1 MKHES
6 SKYFFYIDESGSPDF
21 FGKRKQPLWL
31 TDEFQPVLLL
41 GMLGT
46 KQPRVLQKA
55 VKEFADKILADP
67 LYNSIYSISQ
77 PNWFLHA
84 KDDHPEVRIK
94 FFEFIRQLDNI
105 ECYVIIARKIPE
117 LFLAK
122 HNGNANE
129 FYFDVLYNLLK
140 QYPFQADLHYQFYL
154 SRRDSANTKPFVEAV
169 HKVVSKIAGKSDSPS
184 SNYQCDIVRAADSL
198 ELSVLDYL
206 LWAVQRY
213 VLKAERRYLTAM
225 EGRIK
230 LIYDV
235 YDASAENRVYDAE
248 NPFDLKKA
256 APFLTP
262 KK

>member
-21 FGKRKQPLWL
+21 FGRRKQPLWL

-41 GMLGT
+41 GILST

-55 VKEFADKILADP
+55 VKEFADKILSDP

-77 PNWFLHA
+77 PDWFLHA

-105 ECYVIIARKIPE
+105 ECYVIVARKIPE

-140 QYPFQADLHYQFYL
+140 QYSFEAASHYQFYL
-154 SRRDSANTKPFVEAV
+154 SRRDSANAKPFVEAV
-169 HKVVSKIAGKSDSPS
+169 EKVISKFTGASGMPTCT
-184 SNYQCDIVRAADSL
+184 YQCDIVRAADCA

-225 EGRIK
+225 EGRIR

-235 YDASAENRVYDAE
+235 YDVDAVNRIYDAE

>member
-1 MKHES
+1 MEHQSWKN
-6 SKYFFYIDESGSPDF
+6 FFYIDESGSPDF
-21 FGKRKQPLWL
+21 FGRRKQPLWL
-31 TDEFQPVLLL
+31 TDDFQPVLFL
-41 GMLGT
+41 GMLIT
-46 KQPRVLQKA
+46 KQPRILQKA
-55 VKEFADKILADP
+55 VTEFANKILADP
-67 LYNSIYSISQ
+67 LYNSIYSVSQ
-77 PNWFLHA
+77 PYWFLHA
-84 KDDHPEVRIK
+84 KDDHPEVRVK

-105 ECYVIIARKIPE
+105 EGYVIIARKIPE

-140 QYPFQADLHYQFYL
+140 QYPFEANSHCQFYL
-154 SRRDSANTKPFVEAV
+154 SKRDSTNTKPFMEAV
-169 HKVVSKIAGKSDSPS
+169 QSIISKFTDASGMATCT
-184 SNYQCDIVRAADSL
+184 YQCDIVRAADCA
-198 ELSVLDYL
+198 ELSILDYL

-225 EGRIK
+225 EGRIR

-235 YDASAENRVYDAE
+235 YDADAVNRIYDAE

-256 APFLTP
+256 APFLAP